1 MMEAQKM
8 SILKE
13 TAISVPALAVL
24 VFVSHAYFG
33 SDDSQ
38 SMSSPKSWLGAVT
51 IPAERLISKDLIAGP
66 ASKAG
71 DESPVLQHSPASEL
85 TPQAR
90 IRGVFS
96 QFGTSG
102 PRSAS

>member
-13 TAISVPALAVL
+13 TAISVPILAVL
-24 VFVSHAYFG
+24 VFVSQAYFG

-38 SMSSPKSWLGAVT
+38 PMSAPKSWLGAV
-51 IPAERLISKDLIAGP
+51 IPAERLIAKDLIVGR

-71 DESPVLQHSPASEL
+71 DESPLSEQTPPSEL

-96 QFGTSG
+96 QFGANG
-102 PRSAS
+102 LRSAS